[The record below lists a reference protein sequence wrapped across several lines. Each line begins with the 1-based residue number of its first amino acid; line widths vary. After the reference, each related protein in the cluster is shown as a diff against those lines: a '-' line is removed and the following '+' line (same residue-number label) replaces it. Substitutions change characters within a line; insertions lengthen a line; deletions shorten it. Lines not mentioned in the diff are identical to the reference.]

1 MKSAQVSTQVNTQV
15 LSICNSCNCMTYTM
29 MDDDGNRFC
38 GKCGGK
44 KWQ

>member
-1 MKSAQVSTQVNTQV
+1 MKSAQVNTQE
-15 LSICNSCNCMTYTM
+15 LSICSNCNCMTYIM

-44 KWQ
+44 K